1 MHFKFTFLKGRKTPA
16 KICICESLKRQKK
29 KHTHTQNPIKYTN
42 QLGQSN

>member
-29 KHTHTQNPIKYTN
+29 HTHTQNPIKYTN